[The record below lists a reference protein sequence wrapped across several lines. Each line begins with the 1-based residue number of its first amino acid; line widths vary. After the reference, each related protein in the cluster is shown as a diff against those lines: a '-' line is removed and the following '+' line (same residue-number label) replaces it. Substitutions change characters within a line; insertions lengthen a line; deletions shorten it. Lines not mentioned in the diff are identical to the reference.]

1 MDKRKNSMSIY
12 IMSIYKSF
20 FMNTRLFQMPK
31 KELVN
36 KYDPINLFLE
46 TCNYDVWFQNEELDD
61 NKK

>member
-1 MDKRKNSMSIY
+1 MSIY